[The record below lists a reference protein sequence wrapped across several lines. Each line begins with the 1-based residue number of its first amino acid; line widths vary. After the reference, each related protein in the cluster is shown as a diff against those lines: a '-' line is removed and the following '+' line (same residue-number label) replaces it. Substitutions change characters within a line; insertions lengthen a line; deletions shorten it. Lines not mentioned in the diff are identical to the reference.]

1 MGRRRHK
8 RKNSHVVI
16 VTSDAADS
24 RTKQYRVRPWIVQT
38 FVLLF
43 SVAIG
48 LAIGYFYFVYEKD
61 ALVPNQ
67 DEGTTIVQD
76 EAAIARLEEEN
87 ASLQSQI
94 EELNSTIQILSET
107 VTQKTESERKL
118 AEQIEQQF
126 LPTVYPLTG
135 AAREETPPEGDPIC
149 VYTASSGSMVVA
161 TGSGTVYAVVDDSEY
176 GHNVWIDHGNGY
188 MTIYRNKGEVKVRQ
202 GETVTQRSTI
212 YLIGD
217 DNNVLGYQM
226 MKDGEYIDP
235 MVMLDIPG

>member
-24 RTKQYRVRPWIVQT
+24 KMKQFRVRPWVVQT
-38 FVLLF
+38 FVLII
-43 SVAIG
+43 SVAVG
-48 LAIGYFYFVYEKD
+48 LAIGYFVYEKD
-61 ALVPNQ
+61 ALEPDDSVN
-67 DEGTTIVQD
+67 IVQD

-87 ASLQSQI
+87 ASLQNQI
-94 EELNSTIQILSET
+94 EDLNSTIQILSET

-135 AAREETPPEGDPIC
+135 AATEETPPDGDPIC
-149 VYTASSGSMVVA
+149 VYTAKPGSMVVA
-161 TGSGTVYAVVDDSEY
+161 AGSGTVYAVVDDGEF
-176 GHNVWIDHGNGY
+176 GHIVWIDHGNGY

-202 GETVTQRSTI
+202 GETVIQRSTI
-212 YLIGD
+212 YLIEE
-217 DNNVLGYQM
+217 DNNVFGYQM

>member
-16 VTSDAADS
+16 VTSDAADFKM
-24 RTKQYRVRPWIVQT
+24 RQFRVSPWIVQT

-43 SVAIG
+43 SVAAG
-48 LAIGYFYFVYEKD
+48 LVVGFFVYEKE
-61 ALVPNQ
+61 ALVPGP
-67 DEGTTIVQD
+67 DYDVIAAQD
-76 EAAIARLEEEN
+76 EAVIARLEEEK
-87 ASLQSQI
+87 ASLQNQI
-94 EELNSTIQILSET
+94 EELNSSIQILSET
-107 VTQKTESERKL
+107 VNQKTESERIL
-118 AEQIEQQF
+118 TEQIEQQF

-135 AAREETPPEGDPIC
+135 AATEETPPEGDPIC
-149 VYTASSGSMVVA
+149 VYTAKSGSMVVA
-161 TGSGTVYAVVDDSEY
+161 AGSGTVYAVVDDGEY

-235 MVMLDIPG
+235 MEMLDIPG

>member
-1 MGRRRHK
+1 MGRQRHK

-24 RTKQYRVRPWIVQT
+24 KIRQFRVRPWIVQT

-43 SVAIG
+43 SVAAG
-48 LAIGYFYFVYEKD
+48 LAIGFFFYEKEILMPD
-61 ALVPNQ
+61 PE
-67 DEGTTIVQD
+67 EGETVVQD

-87 ASLQSQI
+87 ASLQEQI

-107 VTQKTESERKL
+107 VNQKTESERML
-118 AEQIEQQF
+118 TEQIEQQF

-135 AAREETPPEGDPIC
+135 AATEEAPEEGDPIC
-149 VYTASSGSMVVA
+149 VYKAKPGSMVVA
-161 TGSGTVYAVVDDSEY
+161 AGSGTVYAVVDDSEY
-176 GHNVWIDHGNGY
+176 GHKVWIDHGNGY
-188 MTIYRNKGEVKVRQ
+188 MTIYGNKGEVKVRQ

-212 YLIGD
+212 YVIEE

-226 MKDGEYIDP
+226 MKDDEYIDP
-235 MVMLDIPG
+235 MEMLDIPG

>member
-24 RTKQYRVRPWIVQT
+24 KMKQFRVRPWVVQA
-38 FVLLF
+38 FVLF
-43 SVAIG
+43 ISVAAGLVIG
-48 LAIGYFYFVYEKD
+48 YFVYEKD
-61 ALVPNQ
+61 ALEPN
-67 DEGTTIVQD
+67 DSLSNVWD
-76 EAAIARLEEEN
+76 EAAIDRLEEEK
-87 ASLQSQI
+87 ATLQNQI
-94 EELNSTIQILSET
+94 DELNSTIQILSET
-107 VTQKTESERKL
+107 VNQKTESERKL
-118 AEQIEQQF
+118 TEQIEQQF

-135 AAREETPPEGDPIC
+135 AAREEIPPEGDPIC
-149 VYTASSGSMVVA
+149 VYTAASGSMVVA

-202 GETVTQRSTI
+202 GEAVTQRSTI
-212 YLIGD
+212 YLIGE

-235 MVMLDIPG
+235 MDMLDIPG

>member
-8 RKNSHVVI
+8 RKISHVVI

-24 RTKQYRVRPWIVQT
+24 KMKQFRVRPWIVQT

-43 SVAIG
+43 SVAAG
-48 LAIGYFYFVYEKD
+48 LAIGYFVYEKD
-61 ALVPNQ
+61 ALVPEPEDGVTSEQ
-67 DEGTTIVQD
+67 Y
-76 EAAIARLEEEN
+76 EAAIAGLEEEN

-135 AAREETPPEGDPIC
+135 AATEEIPPEGDPIC
-149 VYTASSGSMVVA
+149 VYTAKSGSMVVA
-161 TGSGTVYAVVDDSEY
+161 AGSGTVYAVVDDSEY

-217 DNNVLGYQM
+217 GNNVLGYQM
-226 MKDGEYIDP
+226 LKDGEYIDP
-235 MVMLDIPG
+235 MEMLDIPG